1 MKSAYIALGGNLG
14 EVKAAFGNA
23 RAEIAALPDTT
34 VTASSLLYRT
44 APIGPPGQPDYYNA
58 AISTETGMPSLAL
71 LNALQSIEQRHGRV
85 RTLHW
90 GARTLDL
97 DIIAIDADIV
107 ELPRLS
113 IPHPLMHTRQ
123 FVLRP
128 MCDIYPEWHHP
139 RLDVSAASL
148 LADLLAAGEAPLTE
162 GVVW

>member
-1 MKSAYIALGGNLG
+1 MKCAYIALGGNLG
-14 EVKAAFGNA
+14 EVKAAFGSA

-44 APIGPPGQPDYYNA
+44 APVGPPGQPDYYNA
-58 AISTETGMPSLAL
+58 VIAIETDMPSLTL

-97 DIIAIDADIV
+97 DIIAINTDIV
-107 ELPRLS
+107 ELPQLS

-128 MCDIYPEWHHP
+128 MCDIYPAWHHP
-139 RLDVSAASL
+139 LLDVSAADL